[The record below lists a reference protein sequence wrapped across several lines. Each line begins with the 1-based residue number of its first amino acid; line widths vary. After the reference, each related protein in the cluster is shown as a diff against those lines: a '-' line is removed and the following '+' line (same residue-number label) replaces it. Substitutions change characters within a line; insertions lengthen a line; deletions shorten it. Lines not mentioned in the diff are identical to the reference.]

1 MVNKSSRTAFFQTT
15 AAAVKWIKS
24 GDGASRRCEILGLPY
39 DLFSNSSGLN
49 GVCHFSKTVK
59 MLTYGTEQF
68 LSTSFVSLWRGGGG
82 TVLLPL
88 GLVLL
93 LIHSSAQVVSI
104 QWDRAFAAPT
114 TKCWCLPGTLIFLS
128 ASLQLSLSCWGCHW
142 FGGHASSP
150 FL

>member
-1 MVNKSSRTAFFQTT
+1 MFRPLLQRHNELKGLVGP
-15 AAAVKWIKS
+15 V
-24 GDGASRRCEILGLPY
+24 GDAKIWGFPMIYFLIQEVSIG
-39 DLFSNSSGLN
+39 F
-49 GVCHFSKTVK
+49 VIFSKTVK
-59 MLTYGTEQF
+59 MLTYGTEHF
-68 LSTSFVSLWRGGGG
+68 LSTSFVSLWRGVGG

-93 LIHSSAQVVSI
+93 LIHSSAQGVSI
-104 QWDRAFAAPT
+104 QLDSAFAAPT

-128 ASLQLSLSCWGCHW
+128 ASLQFSLSCWGCHW

>member
-1 MVNKSSRTAFFQTT
+1 MH
-15 AAAVKWIKS
+15 
-24 GDGASRRCEILGLPY
+24 GGGGGGCG
-39 DLFSNSSGLN
+39 G
-49 GVCHFSKTVK
+49 GVVVVVVVWC
-59 MLTYGTEQF
+59 G
-68 LSTSFVSLWRGGGG
+68 GGGG

-104 QWDRAFAAPT
+104 QWDRALAAPT
-114 TKCWCLPGTLIFLS
+114 NKCRCLPGTLIFLS